1 MGALTGLLLTLL
13 LEGALPEL
21 LLTLLRE
28 DLTGLRL
35 TLLTTLIGLLLTD
48 FRDNFLDDVLAGVLL
63 RLL

>member
-1 MGALTGLLLTLL
+1 MGVLTGLLLMLL
-13 LEGALPEL
+13 LDGALPEL